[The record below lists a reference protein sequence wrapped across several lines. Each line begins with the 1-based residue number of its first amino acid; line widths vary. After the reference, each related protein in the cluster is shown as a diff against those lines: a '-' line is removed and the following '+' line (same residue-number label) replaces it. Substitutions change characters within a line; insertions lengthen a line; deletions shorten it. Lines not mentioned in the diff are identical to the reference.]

1 MATKCAPLLHLSPPL
16 ARLMDEGGRGR
27 ALATWSILFFSL
39 AWPFL
44 MHATFFCC
52 KTRHTSYR
60 CRMAPKSIWRQP
72 NAVHFQVVH
81 RSQRDVMRNDPDVGQ
96 HVLKPYEPLNRSKVC
111 IRRWRV
117 TRHMPWE
124 SALTTVGKITS
135 RTSAR
140 RPCT

>member
-1 MATKCAPLLHLSPPL
+1 
-16 ARLMDEGGRGR
+16 MDEEG
-27 ALATWSILFFSL
+27 TSHVVNFVFFFFL

-52 KTRHTSYR
+52 KTRHTNYR

-124 SALTTVGKITS
+124 SALTIVGKITS
-135 RTSAR
+135 RTSPR